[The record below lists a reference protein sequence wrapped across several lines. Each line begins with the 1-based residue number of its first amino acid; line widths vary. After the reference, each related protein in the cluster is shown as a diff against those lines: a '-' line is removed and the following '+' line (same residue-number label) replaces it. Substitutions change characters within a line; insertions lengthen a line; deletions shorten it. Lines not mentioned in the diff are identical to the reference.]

1 MEILYYLLAFL
12 LEKQKRPTIFNF
24 ETESGK
30 QLLKNILMKKL
41 PVFTLGVEE
50 EYQIID
56 PVSRDLR
63 SHLSKIV
70 DGAKIILNE
79 QVKAE
84 MHQSVVEVGT
94 NICNNVNDAKNEIRF
109 LRSKIVEL
117 ADKQDLIVGGAG
129 THPFS
134 KWQDQPITDDP
145 RYHDI
150 VNELQ
155 DAARSNLIFGMHC
168 HVGIENREIGL
179 QLMNQATYF
188 LPHIFALSTNS
199 PFWEGRQTGYKS
211 FRTKVFDKFPR
222 TGLPEYFDSV
232 ASYDNYLET
241 LVKTNCIDNPKK
253 IWWDLRL
260 HPFYNTIE
268 FRICDM
274 SLTVDETICIVAI
287 IQAIVAKLYK
297 LNMNN
302 TSFNVYRLALIKENK
317 FRAARYGIENNM
329 IDFGLQ
335 KEVETK
341 MLILELL
348 DFIDDVVDELG
359 SRDDINYVH
368 EILKHGTGADKQLAI
383 FQETGSLSSVV
394 DFITGEFTKGL

>member
-1 MEILYYLLAFL
+1 
-12 LEKQKRPTIFNF
+12 
-24 ETESGK
+24 
-30 QLLKNILMKKL
+30 MKKL

-56 PVSRDLR
+56 PASRDLR

-94 NICNNVNDAKNEIRF
+94 NICKNIHEAEIEIKS
-109 LRSKIVEL
+109 LRGHIVSL
-117 ADKQDLIVGGAG
+117 ANKQGLIVGSAG

-145 RYHDI
+145 RYHNI
-150 VNELQ
+150 INEMQ

-188 LPHIFALSTNS
+188 LPHIFAISTNS
-199 PFWEGRQTGYKS
+199 PFWEGRKTGYKS

-222 TGLPEYFDSV
+222 TGLPEYFESV
-232 ASYDNYLET
+232 SAYDDYLDT

-260 HPFYNTIE
+260 HPFYDTIE

-274 SLTVDETICIVAI
+274 SLTVDETMCIVAI

-297 LNMNN
+297 LSTNNMSYNI
-302 TSFNVYRLALIKENK
+302 YRLALIRENK
-317 FRAARYGIENNM
+317 FRAARYGIDGYM
-329 IDFGLQ
+329 IDFGLH
-335 KEVETK
+335 KEVATK
-341 MLILELL
+341 MLIVELL
-348 DFIDDVVDELG
+348 DFIDDVVDELE
-359 SRDDINYVH
+359 SRDKINYVYQ
-368 EILKHGTGADKQLAI
+368 IMKNGTGADKQLKV
-383 FQETGSLSSVV
+383 FEETNDLSKVV
-394 DFITGEFTKGL
+394 DFITSEFSKGL

>member
-1 MEILYYLLAFL
+1 
-12 LEKQKRPTIFNF
+12 
-24 ETESGK
+24 
-30 QLLKNILMKKL
+30 MKKL
-41 PVFTLGVEE
+41 PAFTLGVEE

-56 PVSRDLR
+56 PVTRDLR

-84 MHQSVVEVGT
+84 LHQSVVEVGT
-94 NICNNVNDAKNEIRF
+94 NICNNVIEAEREIKF
-109 LRSKIVEL
+109 LRTKIVEL
-117 ADKQDLIVGGAG
+117 ADKQGLIVGGAG

-145 RYHDI
+145 RYHNI
-150 VNELQ
+150 INELQ

-179 QLMNQATYF
+179 QLMNQACYF

-211 FRTKVFDKFPR
+211 YRTKVFDKFPR
-222 TGLPEYFDSV
+222 TGLPEYFDSLS
-232 ASYDNYLET
+232 AYDCFLDT

-260 HPFYNTIE
+260 HPFYDTIE

-274 SLTVDETICIVAI
+274 SLTVEETMCIVSV
-287 IQAIVAKLYK
+287 IQAVVAKLYK
-297 LNMNN
+297 INLNNMSYNI
-302 TSFNVYRLALIKENK
+302 YRLALIKENK
-317 FRAARYGIENNM
+317 FRAARYGIEGCM

-335 KEVETK
+335 KEVETRS
-341 MLILELL
+341 LILELL
-348 DFIDDVVDELG
+348 EFIDDVVDELG
-359 SRDDINYVH
+359 SREQINYVH
-368 EILKHGTGADKQLAI
+368 EILKNGTGAAKQLAV
-383 FQETGSLSSVV
+383 FEETKDLTKVV

>member
-1 MEILYYLLAFL
+1 M
-12 LEKQKRPTIFNF
+12 
-24 ETESGK
+24 S
-30 QLLKNILMKKL
+30 KKL
-41 PVFTLGVEE
+41 PIFTLGVEE

-56 PVSRDLR
+56 PVTRDLK

-79 QVKAE
+79 QVKSE

-94 NICNNVNDAKNEIRF
+94 NICNNVAEAKAEIKH

-117 ADKQDLIVGGAG
+117 AHKQDLIVGGAG

-134 KWQDQPITDDP
+134 RWQDQPITDDP
-145 RYHDI
+145 RYHHI

-199 PFWEGRQTGYKS
+199 PFWEGRNTGFKS

-232 ASYDNYLET
+232 QAYDNFLDT
-241 LVKTNCIDNPKK
+241 LVQTNCMDNPKK

-260 HPFYNTIE
+260 HPFYDTIE

-274 SLTVDETICIVAI
+274 SLTVDETMCIVAI

-297 LNMNN
+297 LNMSN
-302 TSFNVYRLALIKENK
+302 TSFNIYRLALIKENK
-317 FRAARYGIENNM
+317 FRASRYGVMGNM
-329 IDFGLQ
+329 IDFGLK
-335 KEVETK
+335 KEVPTRD
-341 MLILELL
+341 LILELIE
-348 DFIDDVVDELG
+348 FIDDVVDELG
-359 SRDDINYVH
+359 SREEINYVH
-368 EILKHGTGADKQLAI
+368 QILANGTGAAKQLAV
-383 FQETGSLSSVV
+383 FEKTNDLNKVV
-394 DFITGEFTKGL
+394 DFITGEFTKSL

>member
-1 MEILYYLLAFL
+1 M
-12 LEKQKRPTIFNF
+12 
-24 ETESGK
+24 S
-30 QLLKNILMKKL
+30 KKL
-41 PVFTLGVEE
+41 PFFTLGVEE

-56 PVSRDLR
+56 PITRDLR

-70 DGAKIILNE
+70 DGAKITLNE
-79 QVKAE
+79 QVKSE

-94 NICNNVNDAKNEIRF
+94 NICKNIKEAEAEIKS
-109 LRSKIVEL
+109 LRTAIVDL
-117 ADKQDLIVGGAG
+117 ADKQGLIVGGAG

-134 KWQDQPITDDP
+134 KWQEQPITDDP
-145 RYHDI
+145 RYHNI

-179 QLMNQATYF
+179 QIMNQATYF

-199 PFWEGRQTGYKS
+199 PFWEGRNTGFKS

-260 HPFYNTIE
+260 HPFYDTIE

-274 SLTVDETICIVAI
+274 CLTVDETMCIVAI

-297 LNMNN
+297 LSLHNV
-302 TSFNVYRLALIKENK
+302 SFNIYRLALIKENK
-317 FRAARYGIENNM
+317 FRAARYGIDRNM

-341 MLILELL
+341 TLIIELL
-348 DFIDDVVDELG
+348 EFVDDVVDELE
-359 SRDDINYVH
+359 SRERINYAY
-368 EILKHGTGADKQLAI
+368 EIMKNGTGADKQLAV
-383 FQETGSLSSVV
+383 FENTNDLTKVV
-394 DFITGEFTKGL
+394 DFITNEFTKGL

>member
-1 MEILYYLLAFL
+1 MI
-12 LEKQKRPTIFNF
+12 
-24 ETESGK
+24 
-30 QLLKNILMKKL
+30 MKKEL

-50 EYQIID
+50 EYLIID
-56 PVSRDLR
+56 PDTRDLR
-63 SHLSKIV
+63 SHMSKIV
-70 DGAKIILNE
+70 DGAKIILQE

-94 NICNNVNDAKNEIRF
+94 NICKNVKEAREEITF
-109 LRSKIVEL
+109 LRNKIVEL
-117 ADKQDLIVGGAG
+117 AANQGLVVGAAG

-145 RYHDI
+145 RSHTI

-168 HVGIENREIGL
+168 HVGIESREIGL
-179 QLMNQATYF
+179 QLINQACYF

-199 PFWEGRQTGYKS
+199 PFWEGRNTGYKS

-232 ASYDNYLET
+232 QSYDNFLET

-287 IQAIVAKLYK
+287 IQAIVAKLYR
-297 LNMNN
+297 LNMAN

-317 FRAARYGIENNM
+317 FRAARYGVQGNM

-335 KEVETK
+335 KEVPTK
-341 MLILELL
+341 ELILELL
-348 DFIDDVVDELG
+348 EFIDDVVDELG
-359 SRDDINYVH
+359 SRDEINYVH
-368 EILKHGTGADKQLAI
+368 TILREGTGAAKQLAV
-383 FQETGSLSSVV
+383 FEETQDLTKVV
-394 DFITGEFTKGL
+394 DFITSQFTKGI

>member
-1 MEILYYLLAFL
+1 
-12 LEKQKRPTIFNF
+12 
-24 ETESGK
+24 
-30 QLLKNILMKKL
+30 MKKL
-41 PVFTLGVEE
+41 PNFTLGIEE

-56 PVSRDLR
+56 PETRDLR

-79 QVKAE
+79 QVKSE

-94 NICNNVNDAKNEIRF
+94 NICENVDEAEKEIKF
-109 LRSKIVEL
+109 LRTKIVEL
-117 ADKQDLIVGGAG
+117 ADKQNLIVGGAG

-179 QLMNQATYF
+179 QLMNQACYF

-232 ASYDNYLET
+232 ASYDNFLDT

-260 HPFYNTIE
+260 HPFYDTIE

-274 SLTVDETICIVAI
+274 SLTVEETMCIVSV
-287 IQAIVAKLYK
+287 IQAVVAKIYR
-297 LNMNN
+297 LNQNN
-302 TSFNVYRLALIKENK
+302 MSFNIYRLALIKENK
-317 FRAARYGIENNM
+317 FRAARYGIEGHM

-335 KEVETK
+335 KEVETRV
-341 MLILELL
+341 LLLELL
-348 DFIDDVVDELG
+348 EFVDDVVDELG
-359 SRDDINYVH
+359 SREHINYVH
-368 EILKHGTGADKQLAI
+368 QILKNGTGAAKQLAV
-383 FQETGSLSSVV
+383 FKKTNDLTKVV
-394 DFITGEFTKGL
+394 DFITSEFTKGL

>member
-1 MEILYYLLAFL
+1 MMI
-12 LEKQKRPTIFNF
+12 
-24 ETESGK
+24 
-30 QLLKNILMKKL
+30 KKL
-41 PVFTLGVEE
+41 PIFTLGVEE

-56 PVSRDLR
+56 PVTRDLK

-79 QVKAE
+79 QVKSE

-94 NICNNVNDAKNEIRF
+94 NICKNVAEAKCEIIH

-117 ADKQDLIVGGAG
+117 ADKQNLIVGGAG

-134 KWQDQPITDDP
+134 RWQDQPITDDP
-145 RYHDI
+145 RYHHI

-179 QLMNQATYF
+179 KLMNQATYF

-199 PFWEGRQTGYKS
+199 PFWEGRNTGFKS

-222 TGLPEYFDSV
+222 TGLPEYFESV
-232 ASYDNYLET
+232 QAYDNFLNT
-241 LVKTNCIDNPKK
+241 LVQTNCMDNPKK

-260 HPFYNTIE
+260 HPFYDTIE

-274 SLTVDETICIVAI
+274 SLTVDTTMCIVAI

-297 LNMNN
+297 LNMSN
-302 TSFNVYRLALIKENK
+302 TSFNIYRLALIKENK
-317 FRAARYGIENNM
+317 FRASRYGVMGNM

-335 KEVETK
+335 KEVPTRD
-341 MLILELL
+341 LILELV

-359 SRDDINYVH
+359 SREEINYVH
-368 EILKHGTGADKQLAI
+368 KILAQGTGAAQQLEV
-383 FQETGSLSSVV
+383 FERTGDLIQVV
-394 DFITGEFTKGL
+394 DLITSEFTKGL